1 MTPYRFGLC
10 RVIESVPSCLSAFRV
25 NTREPNLHQLDT
37 PVTHLG
43 RTSLPTLFLLS
54 RPPDGAGGAPAG
66 ETAERHA
73 GEDDTGGFQVA
84 ASDIKETYAAADSG
98 FLRLRLTVVLSGGVS
113 AETSHR
119 RQRCSDRLDAL

>member
-1 MTPYRFGLC
+1 MPHHFGLC
-10 RVIESVPSCLSAFRV
+10 RVIESVPRRQSAFRV
-25 NTREPNLHQLDT
+25 NTREPNLYQLDT

-43 RTSLPTLFLLS
+43 RTSLPTRFLLS

-66 ETAERHA
+66 EVAERHA
-73 GEDDTGGFQVA
+73 GEGDTGGFQVA

-98 FLRLRLTVVLSGGVS
+98 LLRLRLTVVLPGGVS

-119 RQRCSDRLDAL
+119 RQGRSDRLDAL